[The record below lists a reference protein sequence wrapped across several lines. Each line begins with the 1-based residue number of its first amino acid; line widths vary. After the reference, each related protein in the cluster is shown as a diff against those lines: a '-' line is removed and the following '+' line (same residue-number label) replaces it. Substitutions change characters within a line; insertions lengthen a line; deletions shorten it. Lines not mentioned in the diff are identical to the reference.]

1 MLRHKKL
8 HGNVSTSGASTD
20 ALTSWVLEDSGSNQ
34 PAQPETNLQLPA
46 GSSVLPADVSVTQSS
61 LEVQNS
67 RQPDDNAQQ
76 EAEVPAR
83 LQPHGVDPASGPSP
97 SQDVGTALHEG
108 FTGVDFGFDWT
119 VASEDIFGLLRSEQS
134 MEVNF
139 ALPMSQYSQNFSDA
153 QTCLTN
159 GSMDGHA
166 PSGSVDASR
175 EAVQAMSK
183 IIKDLPAKLIA
194 ELENNSV
201 TSSFFDECM
210 DLFFTRF
217 LATFPLVHK
226 PTFHA
231 RDCGP
236 TLLLNMLALG
246 SAFIVSKEATTKVSV
261 HRLHPQDTP
270 ISRDMLMAVGL

>member
-1 MLRHKKL
+1 ML
-8 HGNVSTSGASTD
+8 T
-20 ALTSWVLEDSGSNQ
+20 
-34 PAQPETNLQLPA
+34 
-46 GSSVLPADVSVTQSS
+46 ADVSVTQSS
-61 LEVQNS
+61 IEVQNS
-67 RQPDDNAQQ
+67 RQPDDDAQQ
-76 EAEVPAR
+76 QPEVSAR
-83 LQPHGVDPASGPSP
+83 LHPHGADPASGTSP
-97 SQDVGTALHEG
+97 SQDVGTALYEG

-134 MEVNF
+134 MFNF

-166 PSGSVDASR
+166 PSGSVDASG

-183 IIKDLPAKLIA
+183 IIKELPAKLIA
-194 ELENNSV
+194 ELENNNV

-217 LATFPLVHK
+217 LTTFALVHK

-261 HRLHPQDTP
+261 HSLHPQDTP
-270 ISRDMLMAVGL
+270 VAQRFCSEIC